1 MPLSLANIAGGVFF
15 GLKQM
20 CKSTPFFLWKQGGLL
35 FLVQNDM
42 WYEHNIYTVYFFYI
56 YIDIFIYTLYNMYIC
71 VVSFLR

>member
-20 CKSTPFFLWKQGGLL
+20 CKSKPFFLWKQGGLL
-35 FLVQNDM
+35 FWFKM
-42 WYEHNIYTVYFFYI
+42 ICGMNIISILYISYI